1 MRILCPNGHELHT
14 PMDMI
19 GMQAA
24 CPECNAE
31 FVLRYED
38 SIEYAEKKKAARLAR
53 DEAFNKA
60 ALTWSIFA
68 AVVVFIGLITM
79 MIMASMR

>member
-1 MRILCPNGHELHT
+1 
-14 PMDMI
+14 
-19 GMQAA
+19 MQRGVPCCVTKTASST
-24 CPECNAE
+24 
-31 FVLRYED
+31 L
-38 SIEYAEKKKAARLAR
+38 EKKKAARLAR